1 MKRMKEN
8 KGATDWEKIFANNIY
23 DTGFIPRIYR
33 ELSKLMKKQGPK
45 KGKNI
50 LIDASPRKIYEC

>member
-8 KGATDWEKIFANNIY
+8 KGATDWEKIFANHIY

-33 ELSKLMKKQGPK
+33 ELSKLNNEKTRLQKGEKYFNRCFIKKD
-45 KGKNI
+45 I
-50 LIDASPRKIYEC
+50 

>member
-8 KGATDWEKIFANNIY
+8 NGATDWEKIFANHIY

-33 ELSKLMKKQGPK
+33 ELSELNNEKTRPQKGGKYFNRCFIKKD
-45 KGKNI
+45 I
-50 LIDASPRKIYEC
+50 